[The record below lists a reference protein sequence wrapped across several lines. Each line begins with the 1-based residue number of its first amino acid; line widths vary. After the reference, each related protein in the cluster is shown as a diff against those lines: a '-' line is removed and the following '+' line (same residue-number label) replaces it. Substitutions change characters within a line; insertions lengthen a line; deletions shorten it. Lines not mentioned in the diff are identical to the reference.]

1 MNSKAGLIS
10 DKLTSKL
17 LLVPVFLLMVFL
29 SACQERGERVS
40 GDIPGAGGDSAST
53 QKKEVRDLLAS
64 LDMYA
69 FDKPLKAPDF
79 ELTDLSGRK
88 VGLNEYRGKV
98 VLLSFWATW

>member
-53 QKKEVRDLLAS
+53 QKK
-64 LDMYA
+64 
-69 FDKPLKAPDF
+69 
-79 ELTDLSGRK
+79 
-88 VGLNEYRGKV
+88 
-98 VLLSFWATW
+98 